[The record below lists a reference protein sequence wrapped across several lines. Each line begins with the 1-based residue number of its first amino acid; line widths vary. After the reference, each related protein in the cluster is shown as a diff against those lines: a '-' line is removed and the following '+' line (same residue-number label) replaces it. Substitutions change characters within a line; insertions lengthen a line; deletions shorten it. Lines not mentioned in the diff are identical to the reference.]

1 MKIVGFKIYG
11 LILLGA
17 VFALSSISVGCQTK
31 TSENSAAS
39 NAPTATLPTVNTTPN
54 RDAKTVDFDFTDFT
68 GKSRKFSEFRGKII
82 LLDFWATWCAPCLA
96 DIPKLKAI
104 YEKHKSEGF
113 EIVGMNVE
121 TIGDE
126 ADAPDA
132 KTARENAAR
141 AKQIVTTRGVN
152 WTIATS
158 ETAVPVATKIFGVES
173 LPTKILIDKDGK
185 VIAEIGEKDD
195 LSGIVEKLL
204 AASKQYEQRI
214 VRN

>member
-1 MKIVGFKIYG
+1 MKIARFKFYE
-11 LILLGA
+11 LILLSA
-17 VFALSSISVGCQTK
+17 VFASSISVGCQTK

-39 NAPTATLPTVNTTPN
+39 NAPTTATPTAVNTTQN
-54 RDAKTVDFDFTDFT
+54 RDAKTVDFDFADFT
-68 GKSRKFSEFRGKII
+68 GKSRKFSEFRGKIV

-104 YEKHKSEGF
+104 YEKHKADGF

-121 TIGDE
+121 TIGDD
-126 ADAPDA
+126 AGAPDA
-132 KTARENAAR
+132 ETVKENFAKARR
-141 AKQIVTTRGVN
+141 IVTTRGVN

-195 LSGIVEKLL
+195 LLMIVEKLL
-204 AASKQYEQRI
+204 AASK
-214 VRN
+214 

>member
-1 MKIVGFKIYG
+1 MKIVKFKFYA

-17 VFALSSISVGCQTK
+17 VFAASSMSVGCQTK
-31 TSENSAAS
+31 TSEKTAAS
-39 NAPTATLPTVNTTPN
+39 NVLTIAAPSAVNTTPN

-68 GKSRKFSEFRGKII
+68 GKSRKFSEFRGKIV

-121 TIGDE
+121 TIGDD
-126 ADAPDA
+126 AGAPDA
-132 KTARENAAR
+132 ETVKENAANAMR
-141 AKQIVTTRGVN
+141 IITTRKVS
-152 WTIATS
+152 WTVATS
-158 ETAVPVATKIFGVES
+158 KTTVPVATKIFGVES

-204 AASKQYEQRI
+204 AASK
-214 VRN
+214 